1 MTRTYAVSGSASGI
15 GEAVAHSLERDGHR
29 VIGIDLHDAEIIA
42 DLSTAEGRRLCTD
55 TLRGVAA
62 DGLDGCIP
70 CAGVG
75 GSLGLSEQLLEVNY
89 QASVELLEGALPLL
103 TERHGAVVV
112 IASNSMCF
120 PNPDRKLIGYLLERD
135 LSSAK
140 AHVEATGLEPYPSA
154 KIALSIWMRKQAV
167 LWIKQGVRMN
177 AIAPGMTE
185 TGMVATQ
192 RRSSPDLAK
201 ALADF
206 ATNSPI
212 GFAADPQMIAD
223 VILFLL
229 SEQSRFICGEVLY
242 ADGGHAAVYRPEHV

>member
-1 MTRTYAVSGSASGI
+1 MTRCYAVSGSASGI
-15 GEAVAHSLERDGHR
+15 GKAVAESLERDGHR
-29 VIGIDLHDAEIIA
+29 VIGIDLRDAEIVA
-42 DLSTAEGRRLCTD
+42 DLSTPEGRQASLAS
-55 TLRGVAA
+55 LRAA
-62 DGLDGCIP
+62 APNGLDGCIP

-75 GSLGLSEQLLEVNY
+75 GSMGLSEQVLEVNY

-103 TERHGAVVV
+103 TQRDGTVVV

-120 PNPDRKLIGYLLERD
+120 PNPDRKLIQYLLEGD

-140 AHVEATGLEPYPSA
+140 GHVKATASEPYPSA
-154 KIALSIWMRKQAV
+154 KIALSIWMRKKAV
-167 LWIKQGVRMN
+167 VWIQQGVRMN

-185 TGMVATQ
+185 TGLVATQ
-192 RRSSPDLAK
+192 RRFSPDLAK

-212 GFAADPQMIAD
+212 GFAAEPQMIAD

-229 SEQSRFICGEVLY
+229 SEQSRFMCGEVLY
-242 ADGGHAAVYRPEHV
+242 ADGGHAAVYRPDHV